1 MAVIQYLQAADAGGN
16 PIYITDITTI
26 ASQMEL
32 LAGALARQ
40 NSYDPI
46 TKSTIN
52 GIAILSG
59 FVPVGYNVVSPG
71 YVYFNGDVFG
81 FQSSEN
87 LTLGGYLVA
96 TKTQTTSRTTK
107 EGTEYMAYVTCELSV
122 SQTSPEDP
130 STLVGEFTQQNIIKW
145 KTSSTTSARMII
157 ADGTVDTDQIAD
169 KAVTSE
175 KLDTTITNAI
185 TNAVPTF
192 SQNSFLDGTLQIFQ
206 ETRNGIWHL
215 FYKDDTT
222 DTTTSGSTILGTIS
236 EGIVRSFASFLSNN
250 GFVDTNQPYYE
261 TPLFATPTG
270 GTCRLRLTPSVSEG
284 TIQVIL
290 FVDAGTG
297 ERPTGVKLHDT
308 IIGV

>member
-40 NSYDPI
+40 NSYDPT

-71 YVYFNGDVFG
+71 YVYFNGDVYG

-130 STLVGEFTQQNIIKW
+130 STLVGEFTQQNITRW

-157 ADGTVDTDQIAD
+157 ADGAVDTDQIAD
-169 KAVTSE
+169 KAVTSA

-192 SQNSFLDGTLQIFQ
+192 SQNSFLDGALKIFQ
-206 ETRNGIWHL
+206 EKRNGIWHI
-215 FYKDDTT
+215 FYQDDSSN
-222 DTTTSGSTILGTIS
+222 TSVVASSILGTIS
-236 EGIVRSFASFLSNN
+236 EGIVPQFVNFLTNN
-250 GFVDTNQPYYE
+250 GFVSSDQPFYY
-261 TPLFATPTG
+261 TPLFRA
-270 GTCRLRLTPSVSEG
+270 PSLGLCSLLLQVSAEEG

-290 FVDAGTG
+290 FRSVAGTLDIK
-297 ERPTGVKLHDT
+297 GVQIHDT
-308 IIGV
+308 IIGI